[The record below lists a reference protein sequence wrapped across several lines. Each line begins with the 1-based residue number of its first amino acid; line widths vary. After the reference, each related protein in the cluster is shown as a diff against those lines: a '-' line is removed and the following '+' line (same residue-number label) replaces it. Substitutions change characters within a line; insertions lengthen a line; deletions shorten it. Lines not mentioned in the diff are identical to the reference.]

1 MFIYLLIIG
10 AILWFIL
17 DLSEIKTLLK
27 AINKQLNYI
36 NIKLWS
42 ELNDN
47 SDEKE
52 D

>member
-1 MFIYLLIIG
+1 MFIYLLVIVT
-10 AILWFIL
+10 ILWFIL

-27 AINKQLNYI
+27 AINRQLDYI

-42 ELNDN
+42 ELN
-47 SDEKE
+47 SDDDEEE

>member
-10 AILWFIL
+10 AILWFIF

-27 AINKQLNYI
+27 TINKQLDYVNV
-36 NIKLWS
+36 KLWS
-42 ELNDN
+42 ELNSDDN
-47 SDEKE
+47 EEE

>member
-42 ELNDN
+42 ELNSDDN
-47 SDEKE
+47 EEE